1 MATETD
7 QIADQFIRN
16 ELVTRE
22 IVADLLNDISSPFE
36 IRLSK
41 KNKVKLVHLLDNAT
55 VIIYYC
61 HQSQNVDV
69 SLRVDLFGD
78 IILYHFEFNFEST
91 IRTGQ
96 FSA

>member
-1 MATETD
+1 MATEVD
-7 QIADQFIRN
+7 QVADQFIRN
-16 ELVTRE
+16 ELVTKE
-22 IVADLLNDISSPFE
+22 IAAELLNDISSPFE

-41 KNKVKLVHLLDNAT
+41 KNRVKLVHLLDNAT

-61 HQSQNVDV
+61 HQSQNINV

-78 IILYHFEFNFEST
+78 IVLYHFEFNFENT
-91 IRTGQ
+91 IRAGQ